1 MKYEIVELAE
11 FSGRKATIYSV
22 ILGNDNVT
30 LLDHFVQEN
39 IIGFKDEVDYIIT
52 SLRKMSNV
60 TGVREEFFKLNEGR
74 PGDGVCALYDLPG
87 GNLRLYCIRYGN
99 TAIILGGG
107 GPKPP
112 GVRAWQ
118 DSAKLKIEAET
129 MIQVSKD
136 IMERLKEGEM
146 RWSYDGSKLLGNLN
160 ISENEE

>member
-1 MKYEIVELAE
+1 VKYEIVELPE

-39 IIGFKDEVDYIIT
+39 AIKFKDEVDDIMN
-52 SLRKMSNV
+52 SLEEINNV
-60 TGVREEFFKLNEGR
+60 TGVREKFFKLNEGKL
-74 PGDGVCALYDLPG
+74 GDGVCALHDLPNS
-87 GNLRLYCIRYGN
+87 NLRLYCIRYGN
-99 TAIILGGG
+99 AAIILGGG

-118 DSAKLKIEAET
+118 DNAKLKVEAET

-136 IMERLKEGEM
+136 IMERLKAGEI
-146 RWSYDGSKLLGNLN
+146 RWSNDGSKLLGNLN